1 MIGEESTSF
10 QKAFNLEKQ
19 LKMTSTEKLMPRKV
33 QQLRH
38 PHFEWNLVLTLATL
52 PQSFVS

>member
-33 QQLRH
+33 QLLRH
-38 PHFEWNLVLTLATL
+38 PHFE
-52 PQSFVS
+52 